1 MTSITAP
8 AQERGREKS
17 EEQLESKLTHDPRA
31 ERTRQLIFTAIRTLI
46 AQPAASVSV
55 AEIVRLAGIS
65 RSSFYAHFAS
75 LDVLAAELLQAQFA
89 DIGAAGL
96 DLPRPRSR
104 ENASRLGYARLV
116 AHMVENFPLYASVL
130 ELPLTRSAHDEII
143 EAYATHMLES
153 VLVFDDAVN
162 AQLVTTYVA
171 GGALTLI
178 GAWMRGH
185 LDVSDDE
192 LVDQLVALVPEWLLD
207 PSLQAQRPFA
217 LHHPHN
223 PEGAFYED

>member
-1 MTSITAP
+1 MTSLTNPGLVAEVEVGVLP
-8 AQERGREKS
+8 VLLTES
-17 EEQLESKLTHDPRA
+17 SKLTHDPRA

-89 DIGAAGL
+89 DIGSVGL
-96 DLPRPRSR
+96 DLHPARAGESAARF
-104 ENASRLGYARLV
+104 GYGQLV

-130 ELPLTRSAHDEII
+130 ELPLTRSAHDQII
-143 EAYATHMLES
+143 EAYATRMLES
-153 VLVFDDAVN
+153 MLVFDESVN
-162 AQLVTTYVA
+162 AELITTYVA

-178 GAWMRGH
+178 GSWMRGH

-192 LVDQLVALVPEWLLD
+192 LVDQLVALLPGWLLD
-207 PSLQAQRPFA
+207 PQTSSATPLCVASPTQ
-217 LHHPHN
+217 N
-223 PEGAFYED
+223 

>member
-1 MTSITAP
+1 MSSITASRP
-8 AQERGREKS
+8 QA
-17 EEQLESKLTHDPRA
+17 EEGQFESKSTPDPRA

-55 AEIVRLAGIS
+55 NDIVRLAGIS

-96 DLPRPRSR
+96 DLPRPRTG
-104 ENASRLGYARLV
+104 ENAPRLGYARLID
-116 AHMVENFPLYASVL
+116 HMVENFPLYASVL
-130 ELPLTRSAHDEII
+130 ELPLTRSAHDQII
-143 EAYATHMLES
+143 AAYATHMLES
-153 VLVFDDAVN
+153 VLVFNESAHSE
-162 AQLVTTYVA
+162 LVTTYVA

-192 LVDQLVALVPEWLLD
+192 LVDQLVALLPGWLLE
-207 PSLQAQRPFA
+207 PQI
-217 LHHPHN
+217 
-223 PEGAFYED
+223 

>member
-1 MTSITAP
+1 MTSLTDPGLLAEVP
-8 AQERGREKS
+8 VDV
-17 EEQLESKLTHDPRA
+17 LVDPSKLTHDPRA
-31 ERTRQLIFTAIRTLI
+31 ERTRGLILTAIRTLI

-89 DIGAAGL
+89 DIGSAGL
-96 DLPRPRSR
+96 DLRPARVGESAAR
-104 ENASRLGYARLV
+104 FGYGRLV

-130 ELPLTRSAHDEII
+130 ELPLTRSAHDQII
-143 EAYATHMLES
+143 DAYATRMLES
-153 VLVFDDAVN
+153 VLVFDENVN
-162 AQLVTTYVA
+162 AELVTTYVA

-192 LVDQLVALVPEWLLD
+192 LVDQLVALLPGWLLD
-207 PSLQAQRPFA
+207 SPTSSATPLRVASPTQ
-217 LHHPHN
+217 H
-223 PEGAFYED
+223 

>member
-1 MTSITAP
+1 MTPLTSSRPQAG
-8 AQERGREKS
+8 EVKS
-17 EEQLESKLTHDPRA
+17 AEQPEVSLEPKLTHDPRA

-55 AEIVRLAGIS
+55 ADIVRLAGIS

-89 DIGAAGL
+89 DIGSAGL
-96 DLPRPRSR
+96 DLPRPRTG

-130 ELPLTRSAHDEII
+130 ELPLTRSAHDQII
-143 EAYATHMLES
+143 EAYATRMLRS

-162 AQLVTTYVA
+162 AELVTTYVA

-192 LVDQLVALVPEWLLD
+192 LVDQLVALLPGWLLD
-207 PSLQAQRPFA
+207 TPASSATPARVASPTQ
-217 LHHPHN
+217 N
-223 PEGAFYED
+223 

>member
-1 MTSITAP
+1 MTSLTSSR
-8 AQERGREKS
+8 AQAAVAS
-17 EEQLESKLTHDPRA
+17 EVPLESKLTPDPRA

-75 LDVLAAELLQAQFA
+75 LDVLAAELLQAQFV
-89 DIGAAGL
+89 DIGSAGL
-96 DLPRPRSR
+96 DLPHPRTG

-130 ELPLTRSAHDEII
+130 ELPLTRSAHDQII
-143 EAYATHMLES
+143 EAYATRMLQS

-162 AQLVTTYVA
+162 AELVTTYVA

-192 LVDQLVALVPEWLLD
+192 LVDQLVALLPGWLLET
-207 PSLQAQRPFA
+207 PASNATPVRVASPTQ
-217 LHHPHN
+217 N
-223 PEGAFYED
+223 